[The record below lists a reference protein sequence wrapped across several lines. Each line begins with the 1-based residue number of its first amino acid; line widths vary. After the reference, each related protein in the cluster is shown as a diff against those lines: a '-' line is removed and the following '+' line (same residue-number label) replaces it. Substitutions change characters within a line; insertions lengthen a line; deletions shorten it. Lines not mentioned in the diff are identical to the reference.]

1 MAIDLDAY
9 RVQSLA
15 TWGEMASGWED
26 RREWLMDITGRVN
39 GWLVEKADPQPG
51 QAFLDI
57 AAGTGDLGFA
67 VAERVSE
74 GGHVISSDFSPK
86 MIDVARRN
94 GEARGLTHIEYRVLD
109 AEKMDLDDDSVEG
122 VVCRWGYML
131 MADPA
136 AALKETRRVLCDG
149 GPLAFAVW
157 TTPDRNPWAA
167 VPAMT
172 LVQRGHLPP
181 PEPGAPG
188 IFAMGDP
195 GRIRELVTGAGFAEP
210 ELEEIAFGFRYAGFD
225 DLWDTL
231 IRIAG
236 PLAHVINALPDDE
249 RQATR
254 AAIMHN
260 VEPYR
265 GQDGSYTAPAA
276 TWGVLAR

>member
-67 VAERVSE
+67 VAERVGE
-74 GGHVISSDFSPK
+74 GGRVISSDFSPK